1 MHRDCPEGTACF
13 IRHLKNR
20 EGISANEA
28 IRQYSKE
35 SGIPVKTLE
44 RWYWSKSVKA
54 EAKRKEVDRLER
66 VIRMIEK
73 LSQKELKQLKSFL
86 LDQEEE
92 VGNA

>member
-28 IRQYSKE
+28 IRQYSTE
-35 SGIPVKTLE
+35 SGIPIKTLE
-44 RWYWSKSVKA
+44 RWFWGKPPQ
-54 EAKRKEVDRLER
+54 AKPKKEVDRLER

-73 LSQKELKQLKSFL
+73 LTQEELKKLKAFL